1 MDKNLSSVVSS
12 RTKRSLEMKYGF
24 ELEEE
29 VERLHELEVI
39 PRIKCMQ
46 CHAYMPSGTKSF
58 FCLKCPKKRIATF

>member
-1 MDKNLSSVVSS
+1 
-12 RTKRSLEMKYGF
+12 MKYGF

-58 FCLKCPKKRIATF
+58 FCLKCSKKRITTF

>member
-1 MDKNLSSVVSS
+1 
-12 RTKRSLEMKYGF
+12 MKYGF

-58 FCLKCPKKRIATF
+58 FCLKCSKKRMFTAFPSLISGFALPSLSKNAK

>member
-1 MDKNLSSVVSS
+1 
-12 RTKRSLEMKYGF
+12 MKYGF

-46 CHAYMPSGTKSF
+46 CHVYMPSGTKIF
-58 FCLKCPKKRIATF
+58 FCLKCSKKLLFKNAE

>member
-1 MDKNLSSVVSS
+1 MIHA
-12 RTKRSLEMKYGF
+12 F

-46 CHAYMPSGTKSF
+46 CHTYMPSGTKSS
-58 FCLKCPKKRIATF
+58 FCLKCSKKRISMGSVGELALLLFKNAK